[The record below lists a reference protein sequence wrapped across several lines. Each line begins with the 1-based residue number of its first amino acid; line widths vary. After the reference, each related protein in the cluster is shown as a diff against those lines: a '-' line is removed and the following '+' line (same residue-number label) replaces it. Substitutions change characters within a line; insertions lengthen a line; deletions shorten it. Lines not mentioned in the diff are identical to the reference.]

1 MAIRAPDG
9 ANNVSKCP
17 WFELFQNINILFC
30 AGSLVDILFEFLRA
44 FCLLRIFLTF
54 LCKIKIITLKINA
67 DHTLQL
73 AVIKRFKIAYFA
85 LSEFWTW

>member
-9 ANNVSKCP
+9 ANKVSKCP

-30 AGSLVDILFEFLRA
+30 AGSLVVILFEFLRA

-73 AVIKRFKIAYFA
+73 AFIKRFKIAYFA